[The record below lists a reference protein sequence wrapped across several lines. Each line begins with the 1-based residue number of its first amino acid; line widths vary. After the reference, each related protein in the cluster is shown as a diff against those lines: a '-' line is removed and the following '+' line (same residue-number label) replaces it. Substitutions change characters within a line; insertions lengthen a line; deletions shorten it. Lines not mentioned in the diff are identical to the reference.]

1 MISSTAFLEGWATT
15 SSMWATGPLHICK
28 RNYGNPGLLTTI
40 LTIKVLFLV
49 FMEKKKKKIP
59 DFPGGPVVRNP
70 PANAGG
76 HRFDPWPGKI
86 PHAAGQVG
94 LRTTTTEP
102 EHPGASAPQQEK
114 PLQREASSM
123 HSNRDPVQ
131 PGKKKNYHSE
141 CLSLWAYP
149 ESQQDFKRPS
159 KAGLWKKEGL
169 PGKGLPGNRNVSW
182 QTWVFTTEGQE
193 KWEAEENGA
202 LRRNREWERQEE
214 KTVRSKR
221 K

>member
-1 MISSTAFLEGWATT
+1 MAQWLGIHLPMQGD
-15 SSMWATGPLHICK
+15 TGSI
-28 RNYGNPGLLTTI
+28 PGLGRFHVPLGKWACAPLQLSPST
-40 LTIKVLFLV
+40 LEPVLRNKRSHCNEKPV
-49 FMEKKKKKIP
+49 QCTATETQCSQEKKKK
-59 DFPGGPVVRNP
+59 N
-70 PANAGG
+70 
-76 HRFDPWPGKI
+76 H
-86 PHAAGQVG
+86 
-94 LRTTTTEP
+94 
-102 EHPGASAPQQEK
+102 
-114 PLQREASSM
+114 
-123 HSNRDPVQ
+123 
-131 PGKKKNYHSE
+131 HSE

-149 ESQQDFKRPS
+149 ESHQDFKRPS